1 MADTFDIEI
10 ATPERLLAREKGIR
24 AQIPAKEG
32 YIGVVPDHAPLL
44 SELGIGAMTYTTP
57 DDQRFS
63 LAVRGGFLEINNNVV
78 RVLIDIGEK
87 AQEIDVAQAEKDLK
101 QAQEAMIN
109 PALGMDIAAALI
121 AVPHPHTRTAP
132 TPRPP
137 PPQHSRLHL

>member
-1 MADTFDIEI
+1 MADVFDIEI
-10 ATPERLLAREKGIR
+10 ATPERLLAREKAIR

-32 YIGVVPDHAPLL
+32 YIGVLPDHAPLL

-57 DDQRFS
+57 DDHRFS

-78 RVLIDIGEK
+78 RVLSDIGER

-121 AVPHPHTRTAP
+121 AVRHAEARIEAA
-132 TPRPP
+132 R
-137 PPQHSRLHL
+137 RAAAKEE

>member
-1 MADTFDIEI
+1 MADVFDIEI
-10 ATPERLLAREKGIR
+10 ATPERLLAHEKAIR

-32 YIGVVPDHAPLL
+32 YIGVLPDHAPLL

-57 DDQRFS
+57 DDHRFS

-121 AVPHPHTRTAP
+121 AVRHAEARIEAA
-132 TPRPP
+132 RRAA
-137 PPQHSRLHL
+137 SKEE